1 MFLLLPA
8 ADDASARSLQRQ
20 RIGLMLCVH
29 DIPPLRR
36 EEAEER
42 EEKKKDN
49 N

>member
-1 MFLLLPA
+1 MLLLLPA

-36 EEAEER
+36 EEAEE
-42 EEKKKDN
+42 EKKR
-49 N
+49 